1 MEGDDAV
8 SSRNGAHPSAQQQGE
23 EGEQAIVSSDSASSP
38 RTTARGVQL
47 AWACV
52 QSGAASLPQSLLL
65 LASGEAGEADNV
77 AYVNV
82 VHEHPNPASR

>member
-1 MEGDDAV
+1 MDGDDAV
-8 SSRNGAHPSAQQQGE
+8 FSRNGAHPSAQQEGE
-23 EGEQAIVSSDSASSP
+23 EGEQAMIVPSDSASSP
-38 RTTARGVQL
+38 RTAARGL
-47 AWACV
+47 GSSACV

-65 LASGEAGEADNV
+65 LASGEAGEAANV

>member
-1 MEGDDAV
+1 MDGPSEHAV
-8 SSRNGAHPSAQQQGE
+8 FSRNGAHPSTQQEGE
-23 EGEQAIVSSDSASSP
+23 EGEQGDCVVRLRELSANSS
-38 RTTARGVQL
+38 
-47 AWACV
+47 AWFGV

-65 LASGEAGEADNV
+65 LASGEAGEAANV